1 MFNIYEARIPTEKEY
16 KTIKKFIHNFD
27 VSKTEKEIDKY
38 INEIKLIKDN
48 KVVSYTKRIYFLRFQ
63 YQVVGLLIVSKDLIN
78 PGIEFIAVEKA
89 YRKFGGGTDLF
100 EEAFKILKTNKPA
113 IEVPL
118 DSYLDFKN
126 FITKYEWYTTTFYNK
141 NNNKIFV
148 MNKF

>member
-16 KTIKKFIHNFD
+16 KTIKKFINNFD

-89 YRKFGGGTDLF
+89 YRKFGGGTYLF

-141 NNNKIFV
+141 NNNKIFI